1 MVQGENDT
9 PDNRGGKAWKTAAL
23 VGLEAEEAEQFRVL
37 IEEKLKVSGVKEVR
51 FNPEV
56 IKSGYICDINSYTIV
71 FEDPS
76 AEPAN
81 IVLKVSNFDNELS
94 KTAVKLDLYFKEGL
108 FYEKIRESVKS
119 VSAPIT
125 YGVVRANG
133 KIGILME
140 DLRKFDGI
148 FNLPL
153 VDNLELLHQMVR
165 ETFALHREFY
175 FTDASQ
181 AAAALGDDVF
191 GSLVLAN
198 GITYYQELVANRFEK
213 FLAQN
218 TDLPEADKQL
228 IVNIHDNYAKI
239 MDGLSTYPLS
249 LCHGDV
255 KSPNTFYRKGGGDT
269 GYTPYFL
276 DWQYIH
282 LNKGVSDIAFLLIE
296 SVAFDE
302 AIVGKAVELYWSLHK
317 EAWPSAEYDEYMMDF
332 KRSICSFAYFV
343 MVWFN
348 SEDKDKLVDST
359 FPVRF
364 RNNLLKYYSHF
375 IDDSFFA
382 AL

>member
-1 MVQGENDT
+1 MVQGNDAK
-9 PDNRGGKAWKTAAL
+9 PDNRGGKSWKTAAL
-23 VGLEAEEAEQFRVL
+23 VGLEAEEAEQFRLL
-37 IEEKLKVSGVKEVR
+37 IQEKLKVDGIKEVR

-56 IKSGYICDINSYTIV
+56 IKSGYICDINSYSLV
-71 FEDPS
+71 FEDDARAP
-76 AEPAN
+76 EN
-81 IVLKVSNFDNELS
+81 IVLKVSNFDNALS

-108 FYEKIRESVKS
+108 FYEKIREKVTSVY
-119 VSAPIT
+119 APVT

-140 DLRKFDGI
+140 DLRKFDGV

-153 VDNLELLHQMVR
+153 VDNLDLLMHMVR
-165 ETFALHREFY
+165 ETSALHREFY
-175 FTDASQ
+175 FSSASE
-181 AAAALGDDVF
+181 AAEAFGDEVF

-198 GITYYQELVANRFEK
+198 GITYYQELVANRFDK

-218 TDLPEADKQL
+218 TDLPEAHTKM
-228 IVNIHDNYAKI
+228 IVAIHDNYAKI

-255 KSPNTFYRKGGGDT
+255 KSPNTFYRKSEGAL
-269 GYTPYFL
+269 GYTPYYL

-302 AIVGKAVELYWSLHK
+302 AIVGQAVELYWSLHK
-317 EAWPSAEYDEYMMDF
+317 DAFPSAEYDEFMMDF

-364 RNNLLKYYSHF
+364 MTNLLKYYTYF
-375 IDDSFFA
+375 VDDAFFA

>member
-1 MVQGENDT
+1 
-9 PDNRGGKAWKTAAL
+9 
-23 VGLEAEEAEQFRVL
+23 
-37 IEEKLKVSGVKEVR
+37 
-51 FNPEV
+51 
-56 IKSGYICDINSYTIV
+56 
-71 FEDPS
+71 
-76 AEPAN
+76 
-81 IVLKVSNFDNELS
+81 LKVSNFDNELS

-108 FYEKIRESVKS
+108 FYEAIRENVKS
-119 VSAPIT
+119 VHAPVT

-153 VDNLELLHQMVR
+153 VENLDLLYHMVR
-165 ETFALHREFY
+165 ETFALHKEYY
-175 FTDASQ
+175 FTSPSEAT
-181 AAAALGDDVF
+181 AAFGQEVF
-191 GSLVLAN
+191 DSLVLAN
-198 GITYYQELVANRFEK
+198 GITYYQELVTNRFDK

-218 TDLPEADKQL
+218 TDLSEEHKRL
-228 IVNIHDNYAKI
+228 IVAIHDNYAKI

-255 KSPNTFYRKGGGDT
+255 KSPNTFYKKDDSPI
-269 GYTPYFL
+269 GYTPYYL

-302 AIVGKAVELYWSLHK
+302 AIVCQAVEVYWRLHK
-317 EAWPSAEYDEYMMDF
+317 EAFPSTEYDDFIMDF

-364 RNNLLKYYSHF
+364 MTNLLKYYVYF
-375 IDDSFFA
+375 VDDAFFA

>member
-1 MVQGENDT
+1 
-9 PDNRGGKAWKTAAL
+9 
-23 VGLEAEEAEQFRVL
+23 
-37 IEEKLKVSGVKEVR
+37 
-51 FNPEV
+51 
-56 IKSGYICDINSYTIV
+56 
-71 FEDPS
+71 
-76 AEPAN
+76 
-81 IVLKVSNFDNELS
+81 LKVSNFDNELS

-108 FYEKIRESVKS
+108 FYEKIREKVKS
-119 VSAPIT
+119 VSAPST

-140 DLRKFDGI
+140 DLRKFDGV

-153 VDNLELLHQMVR
+153 VDNVELLYHMVR

-175 FTDASQ
+175 FADASQ
-181 AAAALGDDVF
+181 AAAAF
-191 GSLVLAN
+191 GSEVFESLVMAN
-198 GITYYQELVANRFEK
+198 GITYYQELVANRFTK

-218 TDLPEADKQL
+218 TDLPEVEMKL
-228 IVNIHDNYAKI
+228 IVAIHDHYAAI

-255 KSPNTFYRKGGGDT
+255 KSPNTFYRKSDGPL

-302 AIVGKAVELYWSLHK
+302 AIVGQAVELYWRLHK
-317 EAWPSAEYDEYMMDF
+317 EAFPAAEYDEFMMDF
-332 KRSICSFAYFV
+332 KRSLCSFAYFV

-364 RNNLLKYYSHF
+364 MTNLLKYYTYF
-375 IDDSFFA
+375 VDDAFFA